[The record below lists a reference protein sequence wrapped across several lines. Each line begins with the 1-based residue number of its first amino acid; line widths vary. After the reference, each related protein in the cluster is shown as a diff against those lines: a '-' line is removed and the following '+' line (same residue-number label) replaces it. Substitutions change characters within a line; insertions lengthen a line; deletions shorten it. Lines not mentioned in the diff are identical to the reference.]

1 MQNQNDGNPGWRHA
15 DLYTM
20 VLGVSREQYL
30 NQAQGVL
37 AQPVGAAMSPQA
49 RSRSDRALAA

>member
-30 NQAQGVL
+30 NQAQGVH
-37 AQPVGAAMSPQA
+37 AQLVCCHEPAGALP
-49 RSRSDRALAA
+49 SDSEGLAA